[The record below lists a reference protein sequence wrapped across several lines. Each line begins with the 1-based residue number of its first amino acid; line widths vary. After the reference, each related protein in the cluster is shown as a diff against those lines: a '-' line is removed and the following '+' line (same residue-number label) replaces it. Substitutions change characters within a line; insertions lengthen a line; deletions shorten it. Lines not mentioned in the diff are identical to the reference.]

1 MQTIKMDFQSQSTPP
16 VVPVMQSD
24 SQSRFIGITLYNG
37 GVPYEAPEGASYT
50 VQYRGPGANNM
61 GWYDTI
67 QLSSGTRKAVI
78 VDSASK
84 NVITLELA
92 EQALRVNGNVFVNL
106 CVVTNTGY
114 MLKTF
119 PILCRVTGAAF
130 PDAVAVQSF
139 FYVTGL
145 TSEQWMAYVTACQD
159 AQKRAEDAAAKF
171 VTDPTLSISGKAA
184 DAAKVGKKLG
194 DLTEALK
201 IVTPEIRNGSLGN
214 TGNANAVAMKNSI
227 AWGKNKRAIV
237 TMTSPPKN
245 CVKYL
250 WVYRTYSDVGVDT
263 QSSSKIIEL
272 DPYLCTTEN
281 HVIIENWGDKAF
293 GISVS
298 CYDVQ
303 GNYIPLRINSVGS
316 DCFKIELVGEEP
328 VSLVPS
334 VLNGSLGNPQN
345 EYYVRVGEVIPIPK
359 NFAYIQ
365 FEFDDYGLGLDFTF
379 DIWTY
384 NEIGINGTKYSS
396 RIQEII
402 DLSKSYVSKS
412 QISAEA
418 KSYCI
423 TVTATRNGER
433 YALRSIDMLDF
444 IRLKYVMF
452 PEPEINQLNAKI
464 NKVEEDIVNISNGIE
479 ADTTQLNRSLSQSRF
494 GDCIT
499 LLHFSD
505 IHADRN
511 ALKQISEA
519 IDNYDSNIDGSICTG
534 DIVANSYGSISSWW
548 NNKIMTCIGNHDS
561 ASYSSGTYDWTYLPM
576 SERSA
581 LYIEPFEAFWG
592 VNHEQGTSY
601 YYKDFTDK
609 NVRLIVI
616 DTMLYMSDST
626 SSEASAQ
633 TVWLQTLLN
642 TAKENGYHVII
653 ATHAPNGLAKSM
665 ECSFSKYHTSE
676 RVMPIEKDCTL
687 PNSIVDT
694 VKTAIDGGLHFV
706 GYICGHTHQDDIWV
720 CAGDSR
726 QLMYCIA
733 TSNVENIN
741 QWKNT
746 DLWHGENCNA
756 YNLVTIN
763 TSTKTLC
770 LIRGGGANADKF
782 VRERKMICFD
792 YANAKLIR

>member
-1 MQTIKMDFQSQSTPP
+1 MQKVRIDFDNPGLPQHISA
-16 VVPVMQSD
+16 VEND
-24 SQSRFIGITLYNG
+24 SQSRFFQATLYENG
-37 GVPYEAPEGASYT
+37 KAYTAPEGATYSIMYHGF
-50 VQYRGPGANNM
+50 GPQNQ

-67 QLSSGTRKAVI
+67 NDGAGKRAACAVSG
-78 VDSASK
+78 
-84 NVITLELA
+84 NVVTCEIA
-92 EQALRVNGNVFVNL
+92 RQALQVPGHVSIVL
-106 CVVTNTGY
+106 CVTTGKGY
-114 MLKTF
+114 MLKSW
-119 PILCRVTGAAF
+119 PIECDCKNDRYDSTAEI
-130 PDAVAVQSF
+130 QRF
-139 FYVTGL
+139 FYVTQV
-145 TSEQWMAYVTACQD
+145 SNADWN
-159 AQKRAEDAAAKF
+159 RAIQALEELKN
-171 VTDPTLSISGKAA
+171 TIDPTLSLSGKAA
-184 DAAKVGKKLG
+184 DAKITGDAVGAAEKDIG
-194 DLTEALK
+194 DLSNALK
-201 IVTPEIRNGSLGN
+201 IVVPIVRNGSLGN
-214 TGNANAVAMKNSI
+214 TGNANAVGMKYSMP
-227 AWGKNKRAIV
+227 WGKSKRAVV
-237 TMTSPPKN
+237 TMVSPPKN
-245 CVKYL
+245 CTKYE
-250 WVYRTYSDVGVDT
+250 WVYRTYSDGNVET
-263 QSSSKIIEL
+263 QSASKIIEL
-272 DPYLCTTEN
+272 GPYLFTTEN
-281 HVIIENWGDKAF
+281 HVIIENWADKAF
-293 GISVS
+293 GVSVS
-298 CYDVQ
+298 CYDAQ
-303 GNYIPLRINSVGS
+303 DAPIPLRINSVGS
-316 DCFKIELVGEEP
+316 DCFKIELVYEEP
-328 VSLVPS
+328 VTIVPS
-334 VLNGSLGNPQN
+334 VLNGSLGNQSN
-345 EYYVRVGEVIPIPK
+345 EFYVRVGEVIPLPK
-359 NFAYIQ
+359 DFAYIQ
-365 FEFDDYGLGLDFTF
+365 FDFDDYGFGLDFTF
-379 DIWTY
+379 DLWTY
-384 NEIGINGTKYSS
+384 NEIGIPGTKYSS
-396 RIQEII
+396 RIQKIS
-402 DLSKSYVSKS
+402 DLSKNYVSKS

-423 TVTATRNGER
+423 TVAATRNGER
-433 YALRSIDMLDF
+433 YALRSENIFDF
-444 IRLKYVMF
+444 IRIKYILY
-452 PEPEINQLNAKI
+452 PEPEIAKVNTRINAAEK
-464 NKVEEDIVNISNGIE
+464 DIGNLSNALETDIKQIKKKL
-479 ADTTQLNRSLSQSRF
+479 AQSRF
-494 GDCIT
+494 GDCVS

-601 YYKDFTDK
+601 YYKDFTNK
-609 NVRLIVI
+609 KVRLIVI